1 MGKFELHGIDD
12 FMEELSDLDIDRIA
26 PVMLEEAVPIL
37 EKEVRQAAGRHKD
50 SGAMAESIKA
60 TKVGTN
66 SYGHYISVRPT
77 AAALVPAGVDSKGV
91 RNMEK
96 MAYLEYGTS
105 TQEATPVLSPAVRK
119 AEEPVINKLQEVF
132 DREVDKL

>member
-77 AAALVPAGVDSKGV
+77 GVDSKGV

-105 TQEATPVLSPAVRK
+105 TQEATPVLSPTVRK

>member
-1 MGKFELHGIDD
+1 MAKFDIHGMDD
-12 FMEELSDLDIDRIA
+12 FMEELSALDIDRIA

-37 EKEVRQAAGRHKD
+37 EKEVKQAAGRHKD
-50 SGAMAESIKA
+50 SGDMAESIKA
-60 TKVGTN
+60 TKAGMN
-66 SYGHYISVRPT
+66 NYGHYISVRPT
-77 AAALVPAGVDSKGV
+77 GVDSKGV

-96 MAYLEYGTS
+96 MAYLEHGTS
-105 TQEATPVLSPAVRK
+105 KQKATPVLSPAVRR

>member
-60 TKVGTN
+60 TKAGMN

-77 AAALVPAGVDSKGV
+77 GVDSKGV

-105 TQEATPVLSPAVRK
+105 TQEATPFLSPAVRK

>member
-60 TKVGTN
+60 TKAGKN
-66 SYGHYISVRPT
+66 SYGHYICVRPT
-77 AAALVPAGVDSKGV
+77 GVDSKGV